1 MKFTVIPADN
11 YIWNIADLNKFLID
25 NQGQDIEISTKD
37 EGCCCRSIGLYD
49 LLDQF
54 KFNSV
59 VIHTNNPLEKH
70 NKYSIQIVSPWQF
83 LKVRQEIE
91 PEFHTWDKT
100 QIFGTLYGRP
110 TWHRIGIAAHLLTY
124 HSQLSLVGC
133 LCDPTNIDNRE
144 FVETNELY
152 KNDLASFKNF
162 GNIINQLP
170 LQLPAVTTYVPGIYE
185 PGGSVLFYPGKSA
198 TDRQVE
204 QTKQPY
210 KNFFIDIVA
219 ETFTSGDCFY
229 ITEKTVRPMVLKKPF
244 IIMGSK
250 DYLCYLRQLGFKTF
264 QTPNLDFWSEDYD
277 GYEGRDRY
285 VRILALIDELAK
297 KSKEELQDMYQ
308 AMQPILDHNYNLLQT
323 QSYNKTIT
331 KII

>member
-25 NQGQDIEISTKD
+25 NQGQDIEISTKS

-54 KFNSV
+54 KFNNV
-59 VIHTNNPLEKH
+59 VIHTNNQLEKH
-70 NKYSIQIVSPWQF
+70 NKYSIQIVSPWEF

-91 PEFHTWDKT
+91 PEFHTWNKT
-100 QIFGTLYGRP
+100 QIFGTLYARP
-110 TWHRIGIAAHLLTY
+110 LWHRIGIAAHLLTY

-133 LCDPTNIDNRE
+133 LYDPTNIDNRE
-144 FVETNELY
+144 FFETNELF
-152 KNDLASFKNF
+152 KNDLTSFKNF

-170 LQLPAVTTYVPGIYE
+170 LQLPDVTTYVPVIYE
-185 PGGSVLFYPGKSA
+185 TKGSVLV
-198 TDRQVE
+198 RIE

-219 ETFTSGDCFY
+219 ETFTSGDCFFV
-229 ITEKTVRPMVLKKPF
+229 TEKTVRPMLLKKPF

-277 GYEGRDRY
+277 GYAGRDRY

-297 KSKEELQDMYQ
+297 KSKEKLQDLYQ
-308 AMQPILDHNYNLLQT
+308 AMQPILDHNYNLLKT
-323 QSYNKTIT
+323 QSYNKSIT